1 MKVLCVGDSLGLPRE
16 GVSYEETWFYKLKK
30 DHPKDDYIYKFK
42 RALTSRDLVGKSGKD
57 FFGDYSLYYRP
68 DIVIAQFGIC
78 DCAPRYINDNKP
90 IWLGLKVIFKKF
102 HLESF
107 FWRTIKIFF
116 KRSSKCVYVPFDEFT
131 KNVFEYVEILK
142 GIESVKKIIFIK
154 IGMPGV
160 NPQKSS
166 PYLTENVDKYN
177 SVFDDVAK
185 KNPTFVNSIMP
196 LNIPDDAYYID
207 GYHTNALGFELV
219 YKELK
224 DIPCLRSSDI

>member
-1 MKVLCVGDSLGLPRE
+1 MQDLAKKH
-16 GVSYEETWFYKLKK
+16 KLKVVEGETE
-30 DHPKDDYIYKFK
+30 HSF
-42 RALTSRDLVGKSGKD
+42 RL
-57 FFGDYSLYYRP
+57 FGDYSLYYRP

-142 GIESVKKIIFIK
+142 GIESVKKIIFI
-154 IGMPGV
+154 
-160 NPQKSS
+160 S
-166 PYLTENVDKYN
+166 
-177 SVFDDVAK
+177 
-185 KNPTFVNSIMP
+185 
-196 LNIPDDAYYID
+196 NI
-207 GYHTNALGFELV
+207 H
-219 YKELK
+219 
-224 DIPCLRSSDI
+224 